1 MTRVWHR
8 AATASLALI
17 VPLSVT
23 PQLGDELSGPVVVL
37 DRTSAEPGERVL
49 VSLEQFQSPWVTVVV
64 CGNEARRGAGD
75 CDMPSGR
82 GVETRADGPAR
93 LELTVQRPPV
103 PCPCVVRAVGR
114 DTTEV
119 AVTPLEV
126 IGHPV
131 ADVVEGQ
138 SLEGLVDTDLQVVA
152 SPDSFLSA
160 ARSSLGG
167 ATRYLVT
174 VAVRNRSSQPL
185 TAVRVA
191 GDARRG
197 GEVVARLELGT
208 PSAIPPGQTW
218 RTTIAVEIGAVSIG
232 EVQWQVVTSG
242 AGPSTTT
249 VAATN
254 HQPLL
259 LLAAAVLVVV
269 CFALLGFRFLSR
281 RHAEADEAAGR
292 GADAPSVGVASLDTA
307 ESTVGEDG
315 AATGAFDLVSSA
327 TERP

>member
-1 MTRVWHR
+1 VSGRWRH
-8 AATASLALI
+8 AAAAGLSLL
-17 VPLSVT
+17 VPLT
-23 PQLGDELSGPVVVL
+23 LAPPATDELSGPVVLL
-37 DRTSAEPGERVL
+37 DRTGGEPGDKAV
-49 VSLEQFQSPWVTVVV
+49 VSIQNFESAWVTVVV

-75 CDMPSGR
+75 CAMPAGR
-82 GVETRADGPAR
+82 GIETRLGEPSM
-93 LELTVQRPPV
+93 LELTVAAPPV

-114 DTTEV
+114 DTTELAV
-119 AVTPLEV
+119 APFEV
-126 IGHPV
+126 VGHPV

-152 SPDSFLSA
+152 SPDSFLGA

-249 VAATN
+249 VVATN

-292 GADAPSVGVASLDTA
+292 GADAPSVDVASLDA
-307 ESTVGEDG
+307 AGSTVGADG
-315 AATGAFDLVSSA
+315 VAAGAFDLVSSA